1 MKYFASCSFGKDS
14 VATVLLALEHN
25 EPLDEIL
32 FTEVMFDH
40 ARNIS
45 GEIPEHIDWI
55 HSTAIPRFEAMGVKT
70 RILRSDRDY
79 MYFFQN
85 TVGGGKYVGK
95 IYGFPLAG
103 KCTINRDCKIKPIK
117 QYLRSLG
124 EDVTEY
130 IGIAADE
137 PKRLLRLNDRKIS
150 LLAKYGY
157 TEAMAKELC
166 EKHNLLS
173 PIYRMDT
180 WGGCWFCPNA
190 KISSLSRLRKLHP
203 DLWQELETLSH
214 TPNMCSTGFKYDL
227 TLQEVALKIDKFDKR
242 QKEAMEIREK
252 QLTLFPELDPPTPGG
267 CYVA

>member
-1 MKYFASCSFGKDS
+1 
-14 VATVLLALEHN
+14 
-25 EPLDEIL
+25 
-32 FTEVMFDH
+32 MFDH

-79 MYFFQN
+79 MHLFKHRI
-85 TVGGGKYVGK
+85 GMGKCAGK
-95 IYGFPLAG
+95 IQGFPLADR
-103 KCTINRDCKIKPIK
+103 CYINSQCKVKPIK

-124 EDVTEY
+124 EDVTQY

-157 TEAMAKELC
+157 TEAMAKKLC

-173 PIYRMDT
+173 PIYQMATRN
-180 WGGCWFCPNA
+180 GCWFCPNSR
-190 KISSLSRLRKLHP
+190 ISTLSRLRKLYP
-203 DLWQELETLSH
+203 DLWQELEALSH
-214 TPNMCSTGFKYDL
+214 TPNMCSTRFNYRL
-227 TLQEVALKIDKFDKR
+227 TLQEVTLKIDKFDKR

-252 QLTLFPELDPPTPGG
+252 QLTLFPEIMQEENNGKHSI
-267 CYVA
+267 